1 MKKKLL
7 AIAVAGTFAAP
18 TVAMAE
24 WSLSGSVSQGVS
36 VTGSAVTLGG
46 GSGSLNMS
54 GSTDLGNGVSGSAG
68 FSVTGNG
75 SGASVGLAGD
85 FGSVSLSGS
94 GVTWAGSGILGTDA
108 TITTNGKT
116 ASFSVSLAE
125 SIAGLSVGAGYDTG
139 TGKTSASVGGSAGDV
154 SLSLAYDGSSTSITA
169 GLLGLSVSAASG
181 GAATVKWSSDLGGGM
196 KFGASYGTASST
208 LAGTLSYSF

>member
-24 WSLSGSVSQGVS
+24 WSLSGSVSQSVS

-46 GSGSLNMS
+46 GSGSLSMS
-54 GSTDLGNGVSGSAG
+54 GSADLGNGVSGSAG
-68 FSVTGNG
+68 FSVTGGG

-116 ASFSVSLAE
+116 ASFSVGLSE
-125 SIAGLSVGAGYDTG
+125 TIAGLGIGASYNTA
-139 TGKTSASVGGSAGDV
+139 TGKTGASVSGSAGDV
-154 SLSLAYDGSSTSITA
+154 SLKLSYDGSSTSISA
-169 GLLGLSVSAASG
+169 GLLGL
-181 GAATVKWSSDLGGGM
+181 
-196 KFGASYGTASST
+196 
-208 LAGTLSYSF
+208 